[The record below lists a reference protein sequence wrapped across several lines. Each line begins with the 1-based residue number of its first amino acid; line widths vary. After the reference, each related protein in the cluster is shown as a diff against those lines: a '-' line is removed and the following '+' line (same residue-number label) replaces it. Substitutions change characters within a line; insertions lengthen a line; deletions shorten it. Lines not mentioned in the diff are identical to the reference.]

1 RTEAAAPRRS
11 RRMSKR
17 RVNIGMRLFGHRHSL
32 GRIAH
37 RHLEVQPIRIERQIP
52 IVDGGTLSVE
62 RALEHEATRQDGI
75 PKLIEFGKLLNLQKV
90 GGAAALLQSHNAS
103 ERAILSVR
111 PHTGSVMLVIVG
123 AIARYLPDGKG
134 RRIEQ

>member
-1 RTEAAAPRRS
+1 
-11 RRMSKR
+11 MSKR

-62 RALEHEATRQDGI
+62 RPLEHEATRQDGI

-90 GGAAALLQSHNAS
+90 AGAAALLESHHAPEDRKSTRLNSSHVKISYAVFCLKKNRKS
-103 ERAILSVR
+103 HSQIL
-111 PHTGSVMLVIVG
+111 I
-123 AIARYLPDGKG
+123 
-134 RRIEQ
+134 